1 MHRLTVTPDVVLRE
15 SSIESRLVPAF
26 AAHGSFLSRRL
37 PQADTTQFEADTY
50 HFPWTLHIEIQPK
63 AYSS

>member
-37 PQADTTQFEADTY
+37 TRLNLGLTLSLPLDLAYRDSTQS
-50 HFPWTLHIEIQPK
+50 L
-63 AYSS
+63 